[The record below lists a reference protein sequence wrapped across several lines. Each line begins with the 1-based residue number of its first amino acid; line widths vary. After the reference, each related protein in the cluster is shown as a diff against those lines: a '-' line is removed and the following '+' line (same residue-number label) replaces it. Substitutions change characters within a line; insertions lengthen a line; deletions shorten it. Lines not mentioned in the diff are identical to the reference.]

1 MGCGKTTLG
10 WKLAV
15 RLGISFIDMDSY
27 ISNRY
32 CKTIADIFKDEGED
46 GFRNKERDCLL
57 EISQI
62 EDVVVATGGGAPC
75 FFDNIDVMNSTGIT
89 IFLDISPVELARR
102 LRSSHTVRPLIHE
115 KKGDELIDHI
125 ISMLQERLPF
135 YRKASHTF
143 SEEKISVDE
152 IIRNLEL
159 NDK

>member
-10 WKLAV
+10 WKLAA

-32 CKTIADIFKDEGED
+32 CKTIADIFRDEGED

-75 FFDNIDVMNSTGIT
+75 FFDNIDIMNHTGTT

-125 ISMLQERLPF
+125 NSMLRKRLPF
-135 YRKASHTF
+135 YRKASHIF

-152 IIRNLEL
+152 IIQDLG
-159 NDK
+159 